1 MGFCFCF
8 LNLVM
13 NMLFC
18 FILFCF
24 VFHTAVGIVNWKF
37 AGMHVSV
44 AYDAVSSFVV
54 FPVCGLENISY

>member
-1 MGFCFCF
+1 
-8 LNLVM
+8 M